1 MEVDRLNFV
10 KEKAPYSLRSA
21 PESRTFPNAEIK
33 VFEKFRGRG
42 LLRST
47 LRKEIRSKRL
57 PWNSQ
62 QMAAAF
68 CTTSKQKR
76 KTS

>member
-33 VFEKFRGRG
+33 MFEKFRGRG
-42 LLRST
+42 LLR
-47 LRKEIRSKRL
+47 RSKNENDKVL
-57 PWNSQ
+57 NKAQHVVNYPLKKA
-62 QMAAAF
+62 MIP
-68 CTTSKQKR
+68 
-76 KTS
+76 